1 MSVSARDKRHDLL
14 PGSPPVSIA
23 IELTSRCNLHC
34 KMCRF
39 WKRRDKDV
47 PYEKVLSLLDEA
59 YKLGA
64 RRFFDMI
71 IITSSQFG

>member
-1 MSVSARDKRHDLL
+1 
-14 PGSPPVSIA
+14 
-23 IELTSRCNLHC
+23 
-34 KMCRF
+34 MCRF